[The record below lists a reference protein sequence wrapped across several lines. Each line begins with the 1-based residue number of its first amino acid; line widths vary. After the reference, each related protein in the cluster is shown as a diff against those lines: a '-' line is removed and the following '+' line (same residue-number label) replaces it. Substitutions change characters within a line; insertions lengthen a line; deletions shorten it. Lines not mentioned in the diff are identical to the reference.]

1 MARWWRQSDQFEW
14 LSRYLYARGLAV
26 PTRRLMVLF
35 CAALVPMPLGLV
47 GPPDPSNMMS
57 IVLLIASAAVG
68 VGFGALYVRGWPTR
82 VQSLALV
89 VSGGLISVA
98 CILVADPVKALV
110 SCTGLVVL
118 GVYLAFFH
126 SSKAVVCS
134 TSVSVVLAAVCA
146 VRVVEAGVSSQIA
159 VSGFWVIVE
168 VSAGVPLAVQAL
180 VRTLGADVVRS
191 DHDAL
196 TGVLNRRAFY
206 ERARILLAAPGG
218 DRHLIVIMIDLDKFK
233 LLNDTFGHA
242 AGDQV
247 LTAVGWQLRQS
258 NSATAI
264 IGRAGG
270 EEFLVTDSVQSAEA
284 ERLPARLCEAI
295 SALPHSIT
303 ASVGA
308 AVVPHEAVPAQGL
321 TIDKLVHIADAAM
334 YTAKRSGGNRAVI
347 ETISRRPIAVPRSA
361 DHDRHRS

>member
-1 MARWWRQSDQFEW
+1 MDGFVARWWRQSGQFEW

-26 PTRRLMVLF
+26 PTRRLMVVF

-47 GPPDPSNMMS
+47 GPPSNVVS
-57 IVLLIASAAVG
+57 IVLLIASVTVG
-68 VGFGALYVRGWPTR
+68 VGFAVVYVRGWPTR
-82 VQSLALV
+82 RQSLALV
-89 VSGGLISVA
+89 VSGGLIFVA
-98 CILVADPVKALV
+98 CILVADPVKSLV
-110 SCTGLVVL
+110 ACSGLVVL
-118 GVYLAFFH
+118 GVYLAIFH
-126 SSKAVVCS
+126 SVKAVAVS
-134 TSVSVVLAAVCA
+134 MAVSVVLAAVCA
-146 VRVVEAGVSSQIA
+146 IRVVEAGVSSQIA
-159 VSGFWVIVE
+159 ISGFWVIVE

-191 DHDAL
+191 DQDAL

-206 ERARILLAAPGG
+206 ERARTLLTTPGG

-233 LLNDTFGHA
+233 LINDTFGHP

-247 LTAVGWQLRQS
+247 LTAVGWALRQS
-258 NSATAI
+258 NSTTAI

-270 EEFLVTDSVQSAEA
+270 EEFLVTDAVYCAEA

-295 SALPHSIT
+295 SALPHAIT

-308 AVVPHEAVPAQGL
+308 AVVPLEAAARQRL

-334 YTAKRSGGNRAVI
+334 YSAKRSGGNRAVI
-347 ETISRRPIAVPRSA
+347 QTMSTV
-361 DHDRHRS
+361 